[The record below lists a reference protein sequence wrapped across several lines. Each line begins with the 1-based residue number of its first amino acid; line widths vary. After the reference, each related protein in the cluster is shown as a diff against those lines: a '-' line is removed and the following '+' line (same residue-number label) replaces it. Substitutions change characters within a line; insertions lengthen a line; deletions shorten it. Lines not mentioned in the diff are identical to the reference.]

1 MKIDSTWTSILRQI
15 DVDLMSVCS
24 KKYCVQKYN
33 SGNIVCALRL
43 KSNGSINLC
52 FLLSFLEYV
61 SSLTAGR
68 LAVTAC

>member
-33 SGNIVCALRL
+33 SGKTVVYALRL
-43 KSNGSINLC
+43 KSNVSIILC
-52 FLLSFLEYV
+52 F
-61 SSLTAGR
+61 
-68 LAVTAC
+68 

>member
-33 SGNIVCALRL
+33 FRKIVCALRL
-43 KSNGSINLC
+43 KSNVSIN
-52 FLLSFLEYV
+52 
-61 SSLTAGR
+61 
-68 LAVTAC
+68 

>member
-1 MKIDSTWTSILRQI
+1 MKIDSSWTSILRQI

-33 SGNIVCALRL
+33 PGKSVCALRL

-52 FLLSFLEYV
+52 F
-61 SSLTAGR
+61 
-68 LAVTAC
+68 